1 MSWFDPEK
9 MVKSLISSLGVSPED
24 FIGFIT
30 MARTEFLEMRA
41 DRLAFK
47 PASVKAYQELT
58 GRMERLEAKIELL
71 SDAAERMDD
80 YLVVIRTI
88 IDRDYTRVK
97 PLNGDTIDGR
107 HNGIHP
113 PAAG

>member
-24 FIGFIT
+24 FIGFIV

-58 GRMERLEAKIELL
+58 GRMERLETKLDKVLALCEFNLL
-71 SDAAERMDD
+71 PVEPLTECENER
-80 YLVVIRTI
+80 
-88 IDRDYTRVK
+88 
-97 PLNGDTIDGR
+97 P
-107 HNGIHP
+107 NGIHP
-113 PAAG
+113 PIAG